1 MRTAWAAILTAA
13 LSLAS
18 AVPAGSAQGPEPP
31 PIMPVSQVHPGMRGY
46 GLTVLHGT
54 AIQRFDVEILGI
66 LTGGSTSHLILFR
79 VSGPVIQQAG
89 GTASGMS
96 GSPIYLEGRIAG
108 SLSYGYHFAGPDADL
123 SLATP
128 IEEML
133 KVLVPGRATTETRRR
148 PRLYQAIAPIR
159 TPAGPV
165 TRVVVMDSPRD
176 AASYNADPLPTVV
189 AVTPVAVPV
198 FASRLTPAAF
208 ALLSRALG
216 RYNAVPMQGYV
227 GSREFQAP
235 PLEPGSSLG
244 VELVR
249 GEVEMGAIGT
259 VTYRNGD
266 MILAFGHPLLNA
278 GEAPMLLTTA
288 WIDTIV
294 RSTDFPFKEG
304 SVGSTVGTVTQDR
317 AVGLA
322 GVVGQF
328 PRLFG
333 IRVSV
338 RNGARTQTLKAQA
351 VSRPDLAEALV
362 PVTVLSLV
370 QRAVDSVSGGSARVR
385 LTLRAR
391 GLPREVVR
399 EDLTYDAGDIATASV
414 LDVPGATQ
422 LLFGN
427 FFRSLDPLDM
437 AVDIEVSAEPNTA
450 LLVKAVPHTRIVRP
464 GETVRVALTVRPFG
478 DAPEVE
484 RTVEFS
490 VPANFPPGPAFL
502 LVGTAGAANDPV
514 PPASKFQQL
523 VALEGSPLSGIASLD
538 EAIDQFEHA
547 NKGTELLVEL
557 VPSAVL
563 TAVGSNANPA
573 LDSPAGAS
581 VATEWV
587 VLGKFQVPMTV
598 R

>member
-1 MRTAWAAILTAA
+1 
-13 LSLAS
+13 
-18 AVPAGSAQGPEPP
+18 V
-31 PIMPVSQVHPGMRGY
+31 
-46 GLTVLHGT
+46 
-54 AIQRFDVEILGI
+54 
-66 LTGGSTSHLILFR
+66 
-79 VSGPVIQQAG
+79 
-89 GTASGMS
+89 
-96 GSPIYLEGRIAG
+96 
-108 SLSYGYHFAGPDADL
+108 
-123 SLATP
+123 
-128 IEEML
+128 
-133 KVLVPGRATTETRRR
+133 
-148 PRLYQAIAPIR
+148 
-159 TPAGPV
+159 
-165 TRVVVMDSPRD
+165 
-176 AASYNADPLPTVV
+176 
-189 AVTPVAVPV
+189 
-198 FASRLTPAAF
+198 TPAAF

-216 RYNAVPMQGYV
+216 RYNVVPMQGYV

-249 GEVEMGAIGT
+249 GEVDMGAIGT
-259 VTYRNGD
+259 VTYRSGD

-294 RSTDFPFKEG
+294 RSMDFPFKEG

-317 AVGLA
+317 GVGLA
-322 GVVGQF
+322 GIVGQF

-338 RNGARTQTLKAQA
+338 RNGTRTETLKAQA

-370 QRAVDSVSGGSARVR
+370 QRAMDSVSGGSARVR

-399 EDLTYDAGDIATASV
+399 EDLTYDIGDIATASV

-427 FFRSLDPLDM
+427 FFRSLDPVDM
-437 AVDIEVSAEPNTA
+437 AVDIEVSTEPNTA
-450 LLVKAVPHTRIVRP
+450 VLVKAVPQTRMVRP
-464 GETVRVALTVRPFG
+464 GETVRVALAVRPFG
-478 DAPEVE
+478 DAAEVE

-490 VPANFPPGPAFL
+490 VPPTFPPGPAFL
-502 LVGTAGAANDPV
+502 LVGTAGASNDPA
-514 PPASKFQQL
+514 PPAAKFQQL
-523 VALEGSPLSGIASLD
+523 VTLEGSPQGGIGSLD
-538 EAIDQFEHA
+538 DAIDQFEHA
-547 NKGTELLVEL
+547 NKSTELLVEL
-557 VPSAVL
+557 IPSAVL

-573 LDSPAGAS
+573 FESPAGAS

>member
-1 MRTAWAAILTAA
+1 VRTAWAAILTAA

-31 PIMPVSQVHPGMRGY
+31 PIMPLSQVQPGMRGY
-46 GLTVLHGT
+46 GLTVVHGT

-66 LTGGSTSHLILFR
+66 LAGGSTSHLILFR

-133 KVLVPGRATTETRRR
+133 KVLVPGRATTESRR
-148 PRLYQAIAPIR
+148 PRLYQTRVPIR

-176 AASYNADPLPTVV
+176 ATSYNAAPLPTMV
-189 AVTPVAVPV
+189 AVAPVAVPV
-198 FASRLTPAAF
+198 FASRVSPAAF
-208 ALLSRALG
+208 AVLSRALG
-216 RYNAVPMQGYV
+216 RYNVVPMQGYV

-259 VTYRNGD
+259 VTYRNAD

-304 SVGSTVGTVTQDR
+304 SVGTTVGTVTQDR

-338 RNGARTQTLKAQA
+338 RNGGRTQTLKAQA

-391 GLPREVVR
+391 GLPRELVR
-399 EDLTYDAGDIATASV
+399 EDITYDAGDIATASV

-437 AVDIEVSAEPNTA
+437 AVDIEVSPEPNTA
-450 LLVKAVPHTRIVRP
+450 LLVKAVPQTRVVRP
-464 GETVRVALTVRPFG
+464 GETVRVALALRPFG

-484 RTVEFS
+484 RSVEFS

-502 LVGTAGAANDPV
+502 LVGTAGASNDPT
-514 PPASKFQQL
+514 PPAAKFQQQ
-523 VALEGSPLSGIASLD
+523 VMLEGSPPSGIASLD
-538 EAIDQFEHA
+538 EGIDQFEHA
-547 NKGTELLVEL
+547 NKSTELLIEL

-573 LDSPAGAS
+573 LESQAGAS
-581 VATEWV
+581 LATEWV